1 MCRALGTSLWKIVDS
16 AKKVIIAKVLFSS
29 PGTSTLIKMKACHGM
44 AKPKFW
50 WLTLS
55 LTLNLYHHH
64 QGPITHPMTFL
75 VQHQQ
80 TRNERDTN
88 TSATTW
94 LFNVGAL
101 LTQRLL
107 DTSRPS
113 CSSELRRPSSQASGK
128 LRRIDAFPVKPG
140 QVLESPSRMV
150 LLGIALSISPVS
162 TPKIQVKKMGPASN
176 C

>member
-1 MCRALGTSLWKIVDS
+1 M
-16 AKKVIIAKVLFSS
+16 LFSS

-44 AKPKFW
+44 AKAKFW

-75 VQHQQ
+75 VQHNKHE
-80 TRNERDTN
+80 TKETPTLRPR
-88 TSATTW
+88 W

-150 LLGIALSISPVS
+150 LLGIAFSVSPVS
-162 TPKIQVKKMGPASN
+162 VPKMQVTKMGPASN